1 MAKQFNLKLTD
12 QDYEAFSEF
21 KAKCEA
27 EGKPLNKGILNLIK
41 ISSLVPEDINSD
53 TKQESSGIQKK
64 LEDSL
69 EKLSAVSQEKARLEG
84 QTESKD
90 EIIETLKNLI
100 AAKDEAIEAKNSEIN
115 TLKTT
120 LVFLESRKEAIQ
132 LEAANEKKSLF
143 DRIKGLFG

>member
-21 KAKCEA
+21 KAKCES

-53 TKQESSGIQKK
+53 IKPAFQKK

-69 EKLSAVSQEKARLEG
+69 EKLNAVSQEKARLEG

-120 LVFLESRKEAIQ
+120 LVFLESRKKAIQ
-132 LEAANEKKSLF
+132 LEAANEKKSFF
-143 DRIKGLFG
+143 DKIKGLFG